1 MVLFLQVTTSTKACS
16 LRTSPGGKE
25 HLVFIKW
32 AFQGM
37 PGFMICT
44 SPSFFGGSLESMPGA
59 PCSSGPDARNRDISP
74 ASLLPSHC
82 SSDFVKLVPKAG
94 SAPDAAQDIHFYST
108 LEIQVANA
116 EILLRALDC
125 FVSGFYCNIY
135 RTSVSRWLLHPTL
148 MHSKQHFK
156 DLDR

>member
-25 HLVFIKW
+25 HLFFIKW
-32 AFQGM
+32 ALQGM

-44 SPSFFGGSLESMPGA
+44 VPSFSGGSLESMLGA
-59 PCSSGPDARNRDISP
+59 ACSSGPAARNRDISP
-74 ASLLPSHC
+74 ASLLPSQC

-94 SAPDAAQDIHFYST
+94 SAPDVAQDIHFYST
-108 LEIQVANA
+108 LEIHAANA

-125 FVSGFYCNIY
+125 FVFGSYCITY
-135 RTSVSRWLLHPTL
+135 RTTVSRWLPYPTL
-148 MHSKQHFK
+148 MYSKQHFK
-156 DLDR
+156 DSDR